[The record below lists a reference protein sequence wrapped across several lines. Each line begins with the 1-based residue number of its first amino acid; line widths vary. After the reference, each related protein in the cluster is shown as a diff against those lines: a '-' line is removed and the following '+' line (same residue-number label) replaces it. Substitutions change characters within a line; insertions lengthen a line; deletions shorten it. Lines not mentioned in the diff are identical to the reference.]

1 MINRFLK
8 EVCQELKDIGVD
20 YIIVGGSA
28 IEDEGWDIG
37 TYDIDFVLTTKE
49 FSEIEQ
55 ELKKSDRFKVVKR
68 IKTMIESEFMFENTW
83 RTVEFL
89 DPGYFSGE
97 KTADGFIDYVK
108 RYRSTKMDVGYVANP
123 EVVFFM
129 RLVIADWE
137 IYVQKI
143 LRDIRV
149 GLPISLLDDVIEIA
163 DTLGIE
169 EKIKPRV
176 EYTKDIVK
184 SRL

>member
-8 EVCQELKDIGVD
+8 EVCKELKDIGID
-20 YIIVGGSA
+20 YIIINNGS
-28 IEDEGWDIG
+28 G
-37 TYDIDFVLTTKE
+37 DFVLTTKG
-49 FSEIEQ
+49 FSEIEE
-55 ELKKSDRFKVVKR
+55 ELKKSDRFRVMDR

-89 DPGYFSGE
+89 DPGYFSGK
-97 KTADGFIDYVK
+97 KTADEFIDYVK
-108 RYRSTKMDVGYVANP
+108 RYRSTKRDVGYVANP

-149 GLPISLLDDVIEIA
+149 GLPISLVDDVIEIA
-163 DTLGIE
+163 NTLGIE
-169 EKIKPRV
+169 EKMKPRV